1 MCSQSHKFKENDREG
16 LDTLNV
22 IFTADK
28 FNNWM
33 YKSIKPFLKG
43 DILEIGSGIGNITQF
58 LTDDKIKVTASDIR
72 DSYCSILQNRFV
84 ENPYLNEIINIDII
98 HPDFDQEYRG
108 LFNKFDSIFAL
119 NIVEHVENDLLS
131 IQNCRKLLRT
141 NGNLII
147 LVPAYPLLYN
157 RFDKELEHYRRYTKS
172 KLEKLLITA
181 DFEIIKTQYFNFIGI
196 FGWWFSGSLLLKKTI
211 PEGQMKIYNRLVPI
225 IKLIDKMVMNKVGLS
240 VITFGTKN

>member
-1 MCSQSHKFKENDREG
+1 MGNQKYKFKEHDREG

-22 IFTADK
+22 IFAADN
-28 FNNWM
+28 FNDWM

-58 LTDDKIKVTASDIR
+58 LINDKIKVTASDIR
-72 DSYCSILQNRFV
+72 NSYCSFLQTRFDGNR
-84 ENPYLNEIINIDII
+84 YLNEILNIDII
-98 HPDFDQEYRG
+98 HPDFDQEYKA
-108 LFNKFDSIFAL
+108 LFDKFDSIFAL
-119 NIVEHVENDLLS
+119 NIVEHVGNDLLS
-131 IQNCRKLLRT
+131 IQNCRKLLRK

-147 LVPAYPLLYN
+147 LVPAYPVLYN

-172 KLEKLLITA
+172 KLEKLFISA
-181 DFEIIKTQYFNFIGI
+181 DLEILKTQYFNFIGI
-196 FGWWFSGSLLLKKTI
+196 FGWWISGSLLHKKTI

-225 IKLIDKMVMNKVGLS
+225 FKLIDKMVMNKVGLS